1 MKAEFI
7 YISDNRAHMLEIEV
21 KSPCDDLHRV
31 ERILVEKGARL
42 TGNRR
47 QVDIFMSHPARDFG
61 VTDEALRIRMEDGA
75 GSLTYKGPKMDK
87 DTKTREELKMDVR
100 DVDALLLILR
110 RLGFRE
116 SGRVEKMRTTYSIQG
131 VTVCLDSVSNL
142 GDFVESEYEGTD
154 PEDGKEAVFSM
165 MRELGLKGNER
176 RSYLELLLEKRL
188 GQEPL
193 A

>member
-1 MKAEFI
+1 M
-7 YISDNRAHMLEIEV
+7 

>member
-1 MKAEFI
+1 
-7 YISDNRAHMLEIEV
+7 MLEIEV
-21 KSPCDDLHRV
+21 KSPCDDLRRV
-31 ERILVEKGARL
+31 ERILVEKGAKL
-42 TGNRR
+42 TGRRR

-61 VTDEALRIRMEDGA
+61 ATDEALRIRMEDGS
-75 GSLTYKGPKMDK
+75 GSLTYKGPKTDK

-100 DVDALLLILR
+100 DIDALLLILR
-110 RLGFRE
+110 RLGFRV

-131 VTVCLDSVSNL
+131 VTVCLDSVSDL

-154 PEDGKEAVFSM
+154 LEDGKEAVFSM
-165 MRELGLKGNER
+165 MRELGLRGNER
-176 RSYLELLLEKRL
+176 RSYLELLLEKRV